1 MNKFK
6 KTLWFTLGIICLGIA
21 YIGIITPGIPW
32 STPAVAAAFCFAKS
46 NKRWHDWI
54 MNHKLFGPFLRN
66 WQEKRVVPR
75 RAKWMMVITMDISLI
90 TLWMTTGNFWL
101 VVGMG
106 LIMLLVA
113 IWAWRFPSTP
123 EEADARVHIGKK
135 LGWF

>member
-1 MNKFK
+1 M
-6 KTLWFTLGIICLGIA
+6 
-21 YIGIITPGIPW
+21 
-32 STPAVAAAFCFAKS
+32 AAAFCFAKS

-90 TLWMTTGNFWL
+90 TLWMTTGNIWL

-113 IWAWRFPSTP
+113 IWAWRFPSTS
-123 EEADARVHIGKK
+123 EEADARVHTGIK